1 MNEPLWP
8 TLANWLRMRFDIKS
22 VVECQPTEQNDLE
35 LGMSALH
42 AFGSLMSEE
51 QRKELYA
58 DIEAYHKAQ
67 KEAALNGSNR
77 LS

>member
-22 VVECQPTEQNDLE
+22 VVECQPVEQNDLE
-35 LGMSALH
+35 LGMSALQ
-42 AFGSLMSEE
+42 AFGSLMSDDE
-51 QRKELYA
+51 RKAFYS
-58 DIEAYHKAQ
+58 DIEAYHKEQ
-67 KEAALNGSNR
+67 KEAALNGTNR